1 MQVKCLLICMGLSLG
16 LLLLIA
22 PVGEARRG
30 RGRGRTKSRVQ
41 IGLPITGKYRDPE
54 SDQYYNNNN
63 GAKILQASHFDLEYV
78 LGHKIAFLCVAKG
91 NPRPH
96 ITWYKDGAEIYQHL
110 YMHVHEWRIGDDRV
124 KSKIEIDPATQ
135 MDAGLYECTADNM
148 YSIDRRS
155 FKTDFS
161 IAFD

>member
-1 MQVKCLLICMGLSLG
+1 MSRSVMVMLFLMII
-16 LLLLIA
+16 LLLNSQEIL
-22 PVGEARRG
+22 GRRG
-30 RGRGRTKSRVQ
+30 RSRGKTRSRVQ

-63 GAKILQASHFDLEYV
+63 GAKILMASHFDLEYV
-78 LGHKIAFLCVAKG
+78 LGHKIAFLCVARG

-96 ITWYKDGAEIYQHL
+96 ITWFKDGAEIYSHL
-110 YMHVHEWRIGDDRV
+110 YLHVHEWQIGTDRV
-124 KSKIEIDPATQ
+124 KSKLEIDPATQ
-135 MDAGLYECTADNM
+135 MDAGVYECSADNM

>member
-1 MQVKCLLICMGLSLG
+1 MQVKCLIICLGLG
-16 LLLLIA
+16 LLMLGTG
-22 PVGEARRG
+22 PVCEARRA

-91 NPRPH
+91 NPRPQ

-110 YMHVHEWRIGDDRV
+110 YMHVHEWTIGDDRV